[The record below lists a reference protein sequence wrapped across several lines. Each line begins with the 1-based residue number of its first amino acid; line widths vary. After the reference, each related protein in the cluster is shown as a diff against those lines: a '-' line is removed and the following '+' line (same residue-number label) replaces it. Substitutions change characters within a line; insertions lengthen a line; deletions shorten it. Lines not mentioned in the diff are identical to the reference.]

1 MKKVISLISILLI
14 LSIVLCGC
22 DFSSGDKRDRK
33 KKKDKETTEEYISVE
48 EKDNFYTVA
57 GLQFYTDVDF
67 NNVFF
72 DLYGTF
78 SVHYNQLRFL
88 DDDKNIIREINATV
102 IDYTDG
108 NVEADYDYSPEF
120 FELICEEV
128 DNCDDVFVYEIR
140 ETLQGTPLLVAMEID
155 SNRAIIQTYTDN
167 QYYDIEVIMYEDDRA
182 TFEEVCEDIALMTL
196 TETEY

>member
-1 MKKVISLISILLI
+1 MTVEKS
-14 LSIVLCGC
+14 
-22 DFSSGDKRDRK
+22 FSVPP
-33 KKKDKETTEEYISVE
+33 TEEYISVE